1 MFFIFFSVPIGV
13 PGGKAGSMF
22 TPIPVEVVC
31 YEPEIVGIN
40 LCQKT
45 IGRNEETVEPMQD
58 LAQVADAAQKLTGRN

>member
-1 MFFIFFSVPIGV
+1 M
-13 PGGKAGSMF
+13 PGGKAGTMF

-45 IGRNEETVEPMQD
+45 IGSSDDIVEPMQD
-58 LAQVADAAQKLTGRN
+58 LAQVADAAHKLTGLCN